1 MMLIS
6 SKMIFPFKTNDST
19 EIDFKSGKMTDF
31 NKFDTDNLYT
41 VTRVTTVGRT
51 EQSAAIT
58 NRKRQPG
65 PLGVVQVKDANS
77 SIAASPFSNIFVI
90 AKATDHGFLFSEK
103 KVSV

>member
-1 MMLIS
+1 M
-6 SKMIFPFKTNDST
+6 NDST

-31 NKFDTDNLYT
+31 NKFDTGNLYM

-51 EQSAAIT
+51 EQSSAAIT

-65 PLGVVQVKDANS
+65 PLGVVHVRDANS
-77 SIAASPFSNIFVI
+77 SIVASPFSNIFVI
-90 AKATDHGFLFSEK
+90 AKATNHGFLFSEK